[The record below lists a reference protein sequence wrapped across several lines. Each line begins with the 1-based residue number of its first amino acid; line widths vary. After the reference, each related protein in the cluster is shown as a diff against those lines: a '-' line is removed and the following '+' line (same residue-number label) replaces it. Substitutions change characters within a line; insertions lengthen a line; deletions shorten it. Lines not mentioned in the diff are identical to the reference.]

1 MAIDHADAADLAA
14 KATQAITALRAQNPS
29 VWKALKAKGIFTGTG
44 PAPKVAFLYTGQGS
58 QYANMLAGLRA
69 SEPLVARAFAE
80 ADGIMSPLLG
90 RPLTS
95 YLFVDPG
102 DTAAVSAAEAD
113 LMRTEITQPAVLSV
127 DLALTDLLA
136 AYGIH
141 PDMVMG
147 HSLGEY
153 GALVAAGSLTFG
165 HALEAVSARGREMAS
180 IEVEDNGKM
189 AAVFAPLEEI
199 ERIVAAV
206 DGYVVIANIN
216 SRGQGVIGG
225 ASGAVDQAV
234 EAFGE
239 AGFQAIPLPVSHA
252 FHTSIVAAA
261 SEPLRR
267 TLIRLELRPPQI
279 PIVANVSGEFYPMGP
294 DVAPEMLDGLAR
306 QVASPVQFVKGLE
319 TLYEAG
325 ARVFVEVGPKKA
337 LQGFVDDVLGNW
349 DGVRSLF
356 TNHPKVGD
364 LVAFNQ
370 ALCGLYAAG
379 LGMGV
384 SGTGGEEIHVE
395 FTEEDEGDEGEVL
408 LEAAAEAASEIEHG
422 ANGHSTGFGAGNDG
436 LIERPM
442 EMPDAAGPGPN
453 GDDDPDRRPVVI
465 TGAGIGLPG
474 TQRIFDEANVGRILR
489 GGQFIDVIPTRLRQ
503 AMLDKHIIRLVK
515 RENGDPTFERI
526 ESQDDVIK
534 LAARGGAFD
543 LSEEFGVDPDRV
555 LALDRSTQLAMA
567 AGIDALRD
575 AGLPLVM
582 RYHVTTK
589 GTKLPERWA
598 LPEELR
604 DDTGVIFASA
614 FPGYDSMVDEVTRYH
629 RDRSRRELIEALE
642 SARSRL
648 VEGNGQ
654 ATLAVRELDRR
665 IGELRDEIERA
676 PYVFD
681 RRFLFHALSMGHA
694 QFAELIGARGP
705 NMQINSACAST
716 TQAIALAGDW
726 IRAGRCR
733 RVIVIAADD
742 ATSDTMME
750 WIGAGFLASGAAATD
765 DVVEDAATPFDR
777 RRHGMIIGMGAA
789 AIVVERSDAARERGI
804 RPIAEVLGAVTAN
817 SAFHGSRL
825 DVHHITQVMERL
837 VAGAEER
844 WGISRA
850 EIAPHLVFVSHETY
864 TPARGGSAAAE
875 VEALRA
881 VFGGTTDSIVVANTK
896 GFTGHPMGVG
906 IEDVVALKSLETG
919 LVPPVPNFK
928 EIDPDL
934 GILNLSK
941 GGLYPIRYALRLAAG
956 FGSQISMTLMR
967 VASGSPEVRPTPEQL
982 GFDSRLFDQAAW
994 TSWLTRVSGEQ
1005 DPQVEVLQ
1013 HRLVVTESHAP
1024 AAAPAPV
1031 LPEPAVVPQTR
1042 VEPVA
1047 EPIMALEIAEPEV
1060 IEQEV
1065 IEPEVE
1071 LDEAA
1076 VRDAL
1081 LALVAEKTGYPADM
1095 LELDL
1100 DLEADLGVD
1109 TVKQAEIFAS
1119 IRETCSIP
1127 RDDTLK
1133 LRDFPTLQH
1142 VIGFVMDRTPES
1154 GAPLPSAPVVELPS
1168 PAQAPVEA
1176 DLPGPW
1182 TKPRSATL
1190 SWLWSRRRPATRR
1203 TCWSSTSTW
1212 RPTSEWTPSSRRRSS
1227 PRSGRPTRSPGM
1239 TRSSCGTSRPSST

>member
-1 MAIDHADAADLAA
+1 MPGELGNILAGRVANLFNFLGPNFVTDAACASAMAAMSAAFEGLIEGDFDAVVAGGIDRNMGASAFVKFCKIGALSATGTRPYDEGADGFVMGEGAAVFLLKRLSEAEAAGDRIYAVIRALAGSSDGKGKGITAPNPAGQKLAIERAWRRAGVLPDVATLIEGHGTSTRVGDVAEVESLHAAFAALGVDVPVGSIPLGSVKSNFGHLKAAAGAAGVLKAVLALHHRELPPSLGFERPNRGIDFERSPFAVNTELRAWEVPDGSTRRAGVSAFGFGGTNFHAVLEEYVPGASQRSHGAVRTSVPEAHPQQPAAKAPLRGALVVGAHDPAGLIERLEAVRDQAEQGIAPPAGPPLDRDLRAPVRVAIDHADAADLAA
-14 KATQAITALRAQNPS
+14 KATQAITALRAQNPA

-294 DVAPEMLDGLAR
+294 DVVPEMLDGLAR

-337 LQGFVDDVLGNW
+337 LQGFVDDVLGNR

-598 LPEELR
+598 LLEELR

-777 RRHGMIIGMGAA
+777 RRHGMDHRDGRSGHRGRAFGRGARTRHPA
-789 AIVVERSDAARERGI
+789 HRRG
-804 RPIAEVLGAVTAN
+804 
-817 SAFHGSRL
+817 
-825 DVHHITQVMERL
+825 
-837 VAGAEER
+837 
-844 WGISRA
+844 
-850 EIAPHLVFVSHETY
+850 
-864 TPARGGSAAAE
+864 ARGGH
-875 VEALRA
+875 R
-881 VFGGTTDSIVVANTK
+881 
-896 GFTGHPMGVG
+896 
-906 IEDVVALKSLETG
+906 
-919 LVPPVPNFK
+919 
-928 EIDPDL
+928 
-934 GILNLSK
+934 
-941 GGLYPIRYALRLAAG
+941 
-956 FGSQISMTLMR
+956 
-967 VASGSPEVRPTPEQL
+967 EQR
-982 GFDSRLFDQAAW
+982 FPRFRAW
-994 TSWLTRVSGEQ
+994 TST
-1005 DPQVEVLQ
+1005 
-1013 HRLVVTESHAP
+1013 T
-1024 AAAPAPV
+1024 
-1031 LPEPAVVPQTR
+1031 
-1042 VEPVA
+1042 
-1047 EPIMALEIAEPEV
+1047 
-1060 IEQEV
+1060 
-1065 IEPEVE
+1065 
-1071 LDEAA
+1071 
-1076 VRDAL
+1076 
-1081 LALVAEKTGYPADM
+1081 
-1095 LELDL
+1095 
-1100 DLEADLGVD
+1100 
-1109 TVKQAEIFAS
+1109 
-1119 IRETCSIP
+1119 
-1127 RDDTLK
+1127 
-1133 LRDFPTLQH
+1133 
-1142 VIGFVMDRTPES
+1142 
-1154 GAPLPSAPVVELPS
+1154 
-1168 PAQAPVEA
+1168 
-1176 DLPGPW
+1176 
-1182 TKPRSATL
+1182 
-1190 SWLWSRRRPATRR
+1190 
-1203 TCWSSTSTW
+1203 
-1212 RPTSEWTPSSRRRSS
+1212 S
-1227 PRSGRPTRSPGM
+1227 PR
-1239 TRSSCGTSRPSST
+1239 